1 MSATTTMNGKN
12 DSLPQLGS
20 GRFYGKYRGTVLD
33 NVDPEMRGRI
43 LAIVPDVSGPLPTSW
58 ALPCLPWGGIQTGVF
73 CVPPIGAG
81 VWIEFEQGDPDY
93 PIWTGCYFGS
103 AAEVPAAALLYPPP
117 VPAITL
123 QTPLQNSLTVSD
135 LPGPTGG
142 IMIKSTTGATITIN
156 EMGIILQNG
165 QGASIV
171 MAGPSVVINEGA
183 MTVI

>member
-1 MSATTTMNGKN
+1 MNDAADTSGGMTK
-12 DSLPQLGS
+12 LGS
-20 GRFYGKYRGTVLD
+20 GRFYGKFRGTVL
-33 NVDPEMRGRI
+33 NNIDPEQRGR
-43 LAIVPDVSGPLPTSW
+43 LMAIVPDVSSVLPTSW

-93 PIWTGCYFGS
+93 PIWTGCFFGS

-142 IMIKSTTGATITIN
+142 ILIKGMTGATISVN
-156 EMGIILQNG
+156 ETGIIIQNG

-171 MAGPSVVINEGA
+171 MTGPSVVINAGA
-183 MTVI
+183 LTVI